1 MNQIY
6 QEVLNNRNGHYVH
19 AFEVEGLWELKTIIE
34 SICEEHSDKLIGV
47 VIDFLES
54 AELYCLNEEY
64 EDEVYSFN
72 IANYVLECL
81 K

>member
-19 AFEVEGLWELKTIIE
+19 AFEVESIWELKSIIE
-34 SICEEHSDKLIGV
+34 AICEEHADKLVGVIIG
-47 VIDFLES
+47 FLES
-54 AELYCLNEEY
+54 AELYCLSEEY

-72 IANYVLECL
+72 IGDYVLECL
-81 K
+81 R

>member
-1 MNQIY
+1 MNQILE
-6 QEVLNNRNGHYVH
+6 EVLNNRNGHYVH
-19 AFEVEGLWELKTIIE
+19 ALEVESVWELKTIIE
-34 SICEEHSDKLIGV
+34 CICEEHSDKLIGII
-47 VIDFLES
+47 IDFLES

-72 IANYVLECL
+72 IGDYVLECL

>member
-6 QEVLNNRNGHYVH
+6 QEVLTNRNGFYVH
-19 AFEVEGLWELKTIIE
+19 TFEVEGVWELKTIIE
-34 SICEEHSDKLIGV
+34 SICDEHSNKLIGV
-47 VIDFLES
+47 IIDFLES

-64 EDEVYSFN
+64 EDDVYSFN
-72 IANYVLECL
+72 IGEYVREYL